1 MPRKPIA
8 KPAPVVLDVTDPAQL
23 AVAVKALAKQ
33 CEIMKAAYKAVGVPE
48 WRVRPSGYAGLARA
62 IAFQQLSTKAAG
74 TIWGRV
80 EVLVGKITPRSILEA
95 DIDAL
100 RACGLSRPKISHL
113 RSIATAIEDGS
124 LNFRRLARAS
134 DDDARA
140 ELIAVKGIGPWTAD
154 VYLMFALG
162 RWDVFPHA
170 DIGLSEAYR
179 MISGE
184 RKRHPPKKFLRTGER
199 WRPYRGVAAHMLW
212 SYINAARDRQTGGA

>member
-1 MPRKPIA
+1 MTV
-8 KPAPVVLDVTDPAQL
+8 APSTLDVTDRRQL
-23 AVAVKALAKQ
+23 SRAVKALAKD
-33 CEIMKAAYKAVGVPE
+33 CAIMEAAHAYVGVPE
-48 WRVRPSGYAGLARA
+48 WRTRQGDYAGLARI

-80 EVLVGKITPRSILEA
+80 EGLLGKVTPRAVLEA

-100 RACGLSRPKISHL
+100 RACGLSRPKIAHL
-113 RSIATAIEDGS
+113 HSIATAVEEGA
-124 LNFRRLARAS
+124 LNFRRLAKAA
-134 DDDARA
+134 DDEARA

-154 VYLMFALG
+154 VYLMFCLG

-170 DIGLSEAYR
+170 DIGLSEAYK

-199 WRPYRGVAAHMLW
+199 WRPYRGVAAHLLW
-212 SYINAARDRQTGGA
+212 AYINAVRAAKAGAERGGA

>member
-1 MPRKPIA
+1 MPKQTATIA
-8 KPAPVVLDVTDPAQL
+8 VATLDVTDRTQL
-23 AVAVKALAKQ
+23 SKAIKHLAKQ
-33 CEIMKAAYKAVGVPE
+33 CEIMKAAHAYVGVPD
-48 WRVRPSGYAGLARA
+48 WRVRQGGYAGLARI

-80 EVLVGKITPRSILEA
+80 EVLLGKVTPATVLGA

-100 RACGLSRPKISHL
+100 RACGMSRPKISHI

-124 LNFRRLARAS
+124 LNLKRVARAS
-134 DDDARA
+134 DADAQA

-212 SYINAARDRQTGGA
+212 AYINAARDAQRGGA

>member
-1 MPRKPIA
+1 MADTLTVIT
-8 KPAPVVLDVTDPAQL
+8 LDVTDRAQL
-23 AVAVKALAKQ
+23 SRAIKRLARD
-33 CEIMKAAYKAVGVPE
+33 CEIMKAAHKYVGVPE
-48 WRVRPSGYAGLARA
+48 WRVRQGGYAGLARI

-80 EVLVGKITPRSILEA
+80 ETLLGKVTPAAVLAA

-100 RACGLSRPKISHL
+100 RACGLSRPKIAHL

-124 LNFRRLARAS
+124 LNLKRVARAS
-134 DDDARA
+134 DADAQA
-140 ELIAVKGIGPWTAD
+140 ELTAVKGIGPWTAD
-154 VYLMFALG
+154 IYLMFALG

-199 WRPYRGVAAHMLW
+199 WRPYRGVAAHLLW
-212 SYINAARDRQTGGA
+212 AYINKARDAQRGGA